1 MYIGLFARLCNP
13 ILLLSKSLQQPA
25 TATPSPFAIRPQ
37 WNFFHLYF
45 LFTKYKALKALYGWS
60 RRTFQINYSS
70 HTAQSSP
77 RVQGCGLVCCE
88 LIQCQSTLTIP
99 FIGKSSKI
107 KYEFFASRHPSPSL
121 RTAGIGA
128 NENTPL
134 ASVL

>member
-1 MYIGLFARLCNP
+1 MALSLRPNLFVTVYTNTLYP
-13 ILLLSKSLQQPA
+13 VKS
-25 TATPSPFAIRPQ
+25 FEGFI
-37 WNFFHLYF
+37 
-45 LFTKYKALKALYGWS
+45 WS
-60 RRTFQINYSS
+60 RRAFQINYSS

-88 LIQCQSTLTIP
+88 LIQRQRTLTIP